1 MKRKT
6 MNSVIQKKI
15 NDWLK
20 HITDEELV
28 KQLKNNIIVTGGCI
42 TSMLLN
48 EDINDFDVYF
58 KNQETVEMLTDYY
71 CKEFRRLNPKDGINP
86 TRTTDV
92 ETGRVKILIQSD
104 GIVEESD
111 SVADEVE
118 FSVPEYVSA
127 MSDLDQVPD
136 NALEDDG
143 KEKYRPVF
151 LSGNAIT
158 LSNKVQLI
166 IRFYGEPEEIHANY
180 DFIHTTNYWESKSG
194 QVTLNLRACEAI
206 MNKELFYSGSRYPI
220 ASLIRTRKF
229 LKRGWQINAGQYVK
243 MAFQIS
249 ELNMNDVNVLEDQLT
264 GVDSTYF
271 LWFIK
276 EMKKKI
282 EKDKDFQITRD
293 YVITVI
299 DKIFG

>member
-6 MNSVIQKKI
+6 INSVIQKKI
-15 NDWLK
+15 NDWLN
-20 HITDEELV
+20 HITDEDLV

-58 KNQETVEMLTDYY
+58 KDQKTTEMVADYY
-71 CKEFRRLNPKDGINP
+71 CKEFKRLNPESDVNP
-86 TRTTDV
+86 HRITDV
-92 ETGRVKILIQSD
+92 EDGRVKIMIRSD

-111 SVADEVE
+111 STADEVE
-118 FSVPEYVSA
+118 FSVPEYISA
-127 MSDLDQVPD
+127 MSDLDQVPE
-136 NALEDDG
+136 NALEGDE

-151 LSGNAIT
+151 LSGNAVT

-166 IRFYGEPEEIHANY
+166 IRFYGNPEEIHSNY
-180 DFIHTTNYWESKSG
+180 DFIHTTNYWDSKTGKVELS
-194 QVTLNLRACEAI
+194 LRAVEAI
-206 MNKELFYSGSRYPI
+206 MNKELFYSGSKYPI

-249 ELNMNDVNVLEDQLT
+249 ELNMNDVDVLEDQLT

-282 EKDKDFQITRD
+282 DNDKDFQITID